1 MRATLKALASGA
13 IAAAIVSAGFVLP
26 PAAAAGAPRSG
37 AGASPTRRAT
47 ATRHRPARGPAPD
60 TLTSAYTV
68 AGVHVVQ
75 RLTPNNNVVAVN
87 LYLDGGVQQLSAS
100 TAGIEELAL
109 RASVYGSTRYP
120 GLASRTAFGRT
131 GSQWA
136 LQPETD
142 WTMTGFRGVT
152 DQFDSTWAVFADR
165 IVHPTLDSASV
176 EIVRDRMIHEAR
188 LQSLDPERAAFLL
201 ADSLAFDGHPY
212 ALSPAGTESSLSTL
226 SADLVRRYVSDE
238 FVTSRMLLVVVGN
251 IPRARLEPL
260 IAATLGT
267 LPPGS
272 YRWTIPPDVPRR
284 PSSLTFVPRVIH
296 TNYIVGYFA
305 GPPVTSKD
313 YPAFRIA
320 TAILNGRLASAI
332 RYNADL
338 SYSAGAPYRDRAVA
352 SGGFYASTNSPML
365 VMALMRQQL
374 DSMKKAQYNF
384 FGLSEFETGFRSDYL
399 VENETNESQA
409 GLLGRAQLLEGD
421 YRRASTELD
430 VLEHVTPLEVTRA
443 TKVYMR
449 DIQFVYVGD
458 TTRVRRDWMKSM

>member
-1 MRATLKALASGA
+1 MSATPKTLRAAAIAIA
-13 IAAAIVSAGFVLP
+13 IAAAVVPAGPGLAV
-26 PAAAAGAPRSG
+26 AAAAGTLRN
-37 AGASPTRRAT
+37 
-47 ATRHRPARGPAPD
+47 GPPPD
-60 TLTSAYTV
+60 TLTSTFTV

-75 RLTPNNNVVAVN
+75 RLTPANDVVAVN

-109 RASVYGSTRYP
+109 RTSVYGSTRYP

-131 GSQWA
+131 GSQWV

-152 DQFDSTWAVFADR
+152 EQFDSTWAVFADR
-165 IVHPTLDSASV
+165 IVHPTLDSESV
-176 EIVRDRMIHEAR
+176 ALVRERMIREAR

-201 ADSLAFDGHPY
+201 ADSLAFEGHPY
-212 ALSPAGTESSLSTL
+212 SLSPAGTESSLSSL
-226 SADLVRRYVSDE
+226 SAEIVRRYVSDE
-238 FVTSRMLLVVVGN
+238 LVTSRMLLVVVGN
-251 IPRARLEPL
+251 IPRARLETL
-260 IAATLGT
+260 ITGTLGT
-267 LPPGS
+267 LPPGA

-284 PSSLTFVPRVIH
+284 PSSLTFVPRRIH
-296 TNYIVGYFA
+296 TNYIVGYFP

-313 YPAFRIA
+313 YAAFRIA
-320 TAILNGRLASAI
+320 TAILSSRLASAI
-332 RYNADL
+332 RYSADL

-374 DSMKKAQYNF
+374 DSMKKAQYDF
-384 FGLSEFETGFRSDYL
+384 FGLHQFETGYRSDYL
-399 VENETNESQA
+399 IENETNESQA

-421 YRRASTELD
+421 YRRASMELD
-430 VLEHVTPLEVTRA
+430 ILEHVSPLEVERA
-443 TKVYMR
+443 TKTYMR

>member
-1 MRATLKALASGA
+1 MSTTAKMLRAIGVAV
-13 IAAAIVSAGFVLP
+13 AIVTGIGPAGLVL
-26 PAAAAGAPRSG
+26 PAAAAAGTPR
-37 AGASPTRRAT
+37 T
-47 ATRHRPARGPAPD
+47 GPPPD
-60 TLTSAYTV
+60 TLTSTYTV

-75 RLTPNNNVVAVN
+75 RLTPANDIVAVN

-109 RASVYGSTRYP
+109 RASVYGTTRYP

-131 GSQWA
+131 GSQWV
-136 LQPETD
+136 LDPGTD

-152 DQFDSTWAVFADR
+152 DQFDSAWAVFADR

-176 EIVRDRMIHEAR
+176 ALVRDRMIREAR

-201 ADSLAFDGHPY
+201 ADSLAFEGHPY
-212 ALSPAGTESSLSTL
+212 SLSPAGTESSLSSL
-226 SADLVRRYVSDE
+226 SADIVRRYVSDE
-238 FVTSRMLLVVVGN
+238 FVTSRMLVVVVGN

-272 YRWTIPPDVPRR
+272 YRWTIPPGVPRR
-284 PSSLTFVPRVIH
+284 PSSLTFVPRLIH

-305 GPPVTSKD
+305 GPPVTSRD
-313 YPAFRIA
+313 YAAFRIA
-320 TAILNGRLASAI
+320 TAILSSRLASAI

-374 DSMKKAQYNF
+374 DSMKKAQYDNY
-384 FGLSEFETGFRSDYL
+384 GLNQFETGFRSDYL
-399 VENETNESQA
+399 IENETNESQA

-430 VLEHVTPLEVTRA
+430 ALEHVTPLEVERA
-443 TKVYMR
+443 TKTYMR